1 MQLFHSDADYN
12 AFVRLLDTTL
22 RETPCGLLAFCVMPT
37 HWHIVLRPSE
47 PEQLSRWL
55 HRLTVSHTMRWHRAH
70 QSVGTGPIYQGRFK
84 SFPIASDSHLRTVCR
99 YVERTPLRA
108 GLVTRAEE
116 WTWSSL
122 WHRLHPGTFNSLGE
136 WPVARPSNWTAHV
149 NNPQTETEL
158 KAIRKSLETGGP
170 YGLAPC
176 GIERDG
182 SAGAERIERDG
193 SAGAEGPSATPR
205 PLCGPWTRPACAA
218 GPSRSTPLARP
229 CPRLARECPLP
240 QPRGFSLSTA
250 LGDGLI

>member
-1 MQLFHSDADYN
+1 MPRTKRKYTSGLAYHVLNRGVRKMQLFHSDADYN

-84 SFPIASDSHLRTVCR
+84 SFPIASDSHLLTVCR
-99 YVERTPLRA
+99 YVERNPLRA

-193 SAGAEGPSATPR
+193 SAGAEGPSA
-205 PLCGPWTRPACAA
+205 
-218 GPSRSTPLARP
+218 
-229 CPRLARECPLP
+229 
-240 QPRGFSLSTA
+240 
-250 LGDGLI
+250 